1 MNQDLKQKSIASWAN
16 HYENAGYKVWMK
28 NSLLHKPMEINGCIP
43 DVFAMRKGQSIAV
56 CVKDEKEV
64 SNPDKYLVLREWS
77 YLPVRT
83 FIIAEPG
90 EWPNVIYTVVS

>member
-16 HYENAGYKVWMK
+16 HYENARYKVWVK

-56 CVKDEKEV
+56 CKVPISSDT
-64 SNPDKYLVLREWS
+64 D
-77 YLPVRT
+77 
-83 FIIAEPG
+83 
-90 EWPNVIYTVVS
+90 YTSKFDLS